1 VYNAER
7 LALELLGL
15 EMIWESHHWKEPLI
29 ESAAAF
35 EDFAQHTELSEEDL
49 VKVEI
54 DVFIG
59 FYSIRKLMDTMTIS
73 DSTKNLKLVLAWHPN
88 VKNVHEWNSHRLDK
102 LYDFRVTNQE
112 TRSIRF
118 ICNQIIHSFVF
129 APVENDRG
137 NLEGI
142 VFSSDKDRNN
152 KLYFMDTKQ
161 LVEVFRLIGNDYP
174 AHLMRERDPNTGEFK
189 TKVW

>member
-1 VYNAER
+1 
-7 LALELLGL
+7 
-15 EMIWESHHWKEPLI
+15 MIWESHHWKEPLI

-49 VKVEI
+49 VKVEK

-88 VKNVHEWNSHRLDK
+88 VKKVHEWNSHHLDE
-102 LYDFRVTNQE
+102 LYNFRVTNQE

-161 LVEVFRLIGNDYP
+161 LVEIFRLIGNDYP